1 MPTLANARYPKPT
14 SWDEF
19 EDICLSSFKTR
30 WQSFNL
36 QRHGRQG
43 QAQLGVDI
51 YGEDN
56 LSRPVGIQC
65 KNTIHGISDALV
77 AMEIT
82 EAEKFRPALQSLF
95 IATTAD
101 TDKTL
106 QAHVRSLSATRA
118 AAGKFTVDIVFWNA
132 IEHDLSGDP
141 REVGKHYPQFFHPSP
156 VPTSTPPVSSSISLY
171 RVRDIQNLTQLLSV
185 IDIDATHKYLRYAP
199 KFVDINFL
207 GHTSP
212 IANTMKSHTFGLYD
226 EQLRTHLSKWIGQ
239 WMHLAG
245 LIRNTPAYDLIPRS
259 LTLRFDMPGDCIRD
273 PAEQKQYDLIKD
285 ADKEFF
291 RLQQIFCDFVRANY
305 PEIDIQQTSL
315 AARKIY
321 QFC

>member
-30 WQSFNL
+30 WKNPNL

-51 YGEDN
+51 YGDDN
-56 LSRPVGIQC
+56 LSRLVGVQC
-65 KNTIHGISDALV
+65 KNTIHSISRALV
-77 AMEIT
+77 AAEIT
-82 EAEKFRPALQSLF
+82 EAEKFKPALQSLF

-106 QAHVRSLSATRA
+106 QAHVRTLSVARA
-118 AAGKFTVDIVFWNA
+118 AARKFTVDIVFWDA
-132 IEHDLSGDP
+132 IEHDLSGD
-141 REVGKHYPQFFHPSP
+141 RGEVAKHYQQFFHPSP
-156 VPTSTPPVSSSISLY
+156 VPTPTPLVSSSISLH
-171 RVRDIQNLTQLLSV
+171 RARDIQNLTRLLSI
-185 IDIDATHKYLRYAP
+185 IDIDATHHYLQYAP
-199 KFVDINFL
+199 KYVDIKFL
-207 GHTSP
+207 DHTRP
-212 IANTMKSHTFGLYD
+212 IASAMGSNTFGLYD
-226 EQLRTHLSKWIGQ
+226 AQLKIHLSEWIDQ

-245 LIRNTPAYDLIPRS
+245 LIRSTQAYDLIPGGS
-259 LTLRFDMPGDCIRD
+259 TLRFKMPGDYIWD
-273 PAEQKQYDLIKD
+273 PAEQEQYDLIED

-291 RLQQIFCDFVRANY
+291 RLQQVFCDLVRGNY
-305 PEIDIQQTSL
+305 PEIDLSQTSL

-321 QFC
+321 

>member
-30 WQSFNL
+30 WRSPDL

-65 KNTIHGISDALV
+65 KNTIHGITTALI
-77 AMEIT
+77 AAEIA
-82 EAEKFRPALQSLF
+82 EAEKFKPALQSLF

-106 QAHVRSLSATRA
+106 QAHVRALSATRA
-118 AAGKFTVDIVFWNA
+118 AAGKFTVDIVFWDA

-141 REVGKHYPQFFHPSP
+141 RELAKHYQPFFHPSP
-156 VPTSTPPVSSSISLY
+156 VPTSTPLVSPSISLH
-171 RVRDIQNLTQLLSV
+171 RARDIQSLTQLLSV
-185 IDIDATHKYLRYAP
+185 IDIDATQGYLYYVP
-199 KFVDINFL
+199 KFVNINFL
-207 GHTSP
+207 EHTTP
-212 IANTMKSHTFGLYD
+212 ISSTMGSNTFGLYD
-226 EQLRTHLSKWIGQ
+226 AQLKTHLSEWVDQ
-239 WMHLAG
+239 WMYLAG
-245 LIRNTPAYDLIPRS
+245 LIRSTPAYDLIPRS
-259 LTLRFDMPGDCIRD
+259 STLRFYMPGDFIQD
-273 PAEQKQYDLIKD
+273 PAEQKQYDLIKEEG
-285 ADKEFF
+285 KKFF
-291 RLQQIFCDFVRANY
+291 RLQQVFCDFVRANY
-305 PEIDIQQTSL
+305 PEINLSQTSL
-315 AARKIY
+315 TARKIY
-321 QFC
+321 QSC

>member
-1 MPTLANARYPKPT
+1 MPTLANARYLKPT

-30 WQSFNL
+30 WRSPNL

-43 QAQLGVDI
+43 QRQLGVDI

-65 KNTIHGISDALV
+65 KNTIHGISVALV
-77 AMEIT
+77 AAEIA
-82 EAEKFRPALQSLF
+82 EAEKFKPALQSLF

-106 QAHVRSLSATRA
+106 QAHVRALSAARA
-118 AAGKFTVDIVFWNA
+118 AAGKFTVDIVFWDA

-141 REVGKHYPQFFHPSP
+141 REVAKHYQQFFHPSP
-156 VPTSTPPVSSSISLY
+156 APTSTPPFSSSISLH
-171 RVRDIQNLTQLLSV
+171 RARDIQNLTQLLSV
-185 IDIDATHKYLRYAP
+185 IDIDATHEYLRYAP
-199 KFVDINFL
+199 KFVHINFL
-207 GHTSP
+207 EHTTP
-212 IANTMKSHTFGLYD
+212 ISHAMGSNTFGIYD
-226 EQLRTHLSKWIGQ
+226 AQLKIHLSDWVGQ

-245 LIRNTPAYDLIPRS
+245 LIRSTPAYDLIPQS
-259 LTLRFDMPGDCIRD
+259 STLRFCMPDDSLRD
-273 PAEQKQYDLIKD
+273 PAEQKQYDLIED

-291 RLQQIFCDFVRANY
+291 RLQQVFCDFVRAHY
-305 PEIDIQQTSL
+305 PEIDLSQTSL
-315 AARKIY
+315 TARRLY
-321 QFC
+321 